1 MPAAR
6 ALRTLFA
13 SGLCILGCAASQPF
27 PTQSATNPPA
37 AIPSSSAPSPATA
50 EKRITP
56 EQAQKL
62 FKSVDELLQFA
73 SFNTGLPIQAPV
85 KRALSSRAEVEK
97 YLLDKLNDDQ
107 DARRM
112 QQSEV
117 VLKKFGLLDRDF
129 HLRAFLLELLKEQIA
144 GYYDPKTQTVY
155 ILNWVDPET
164 QKPVLVHELTHALQD
179 QRVHLETWSDQTP
192 ETISHT
198 ASDDNDHIAR
208 DEMDTAR
215 DAVTEG
221 QAMAVFVNYEL
232 KPTGRSLLNDPALVQ
247 KLEDQMSSTS
257 GSPVLAR
264 APLLLSQSLIFPYQ
278 DGLGFTQDLW
288 MDQGR
293 DAAFAGAL
301 DHPPSSSWQI
311 INPRFFEQGRQPPI
325 PILPDIHPLV
335 DALYRPIDIGQIGQL
350 DLRILTTLYG
360 GPSAARSL
368 SSAWNGGLYW
378 AGQLRSATTPEAQ
391 SKTASI
397 ALLYLSEWTHPAA
410 ARAFA
415 ALDARELALKYDNVR
430 PIPQSDPDDRVYS
443 TSEGTVLIR
452 THGNYVLTA
461 ESFDLDT
468 ARKLADLVI
477 GAQGTGELRM
487 ASRGGEHAKPVFA
500 TTLTAPYIRFFAACG
515 MMKAALLH

>member
-1 MPAAR
+1 MPAR
-6 ALRTLFA
+6 RV
-13 SGLCILGCAASQPF
+13 
-27 PTQSATNPPA
+27 
-37 AIPSSSAPSPATA
+37 SPALFVLVFVLLGLPAFAATPQSPA
-50 EKRITP
+50 PVTPPKRITP
-56 EQAQKL
+56 DQAQQL
-62 FKSVDELLQFA
+62 FQSVDALLHFA
-73 SFNTGLPIQAPV
+73 SFTTGLPIQSPV
-85 KRALSSRAEVEK
+85 KRALSSRAEVEQ
-97 YLLDKLNDDQ
+97 YLLDKLNDDK
-107 DARRM
+107 DAKRM

-129 HLRAFLLELLKEQIA
+129 HLRPFLLELLKEQIA
-144 GYYDPKTQTVY
+144 GYYDPKTKTVY

-192 ETISHT
+192 EDVSHT
-198 ASDDNDHIAR
+198 ASEDNDHIAR

-232 KPTGRSLLNDPALVQ
+232 RPSGRTLLTDPELVQ

-257 GSPVLAR
+257 DSPVLAR

-278 DGLGFTQDLW
+278 DGLGFIHDLW
-288 MDQGR
+288 MDKGR
-293 DAAFAGAL
+293 NAAFAGTL

-311 INPRFFEQGRQPPI
+311 INPRYYEQKRQPPI

-335 DALYRPIDIGQIGQL
+335 DARYRPIDIGQIGQL
-350 DLRILTTLYG
+350 DLRILATLYG
-360 GPSAARSL
+360 GPSAARAL
-368 SSAWNGGLYW
+368 SSAWNGGIYW
-378 AGQLRSATTPEAQ
+378 AGQLRSATTPTAQ
-391 SKTASI
+391 SQTDSV
-397 ALLYLSEWTHPAA
+397 ALLYLSVWTNPAA

-430 PIPQSDPDDRVYS
+430 PIPQQNPDDRVYS

-452 THGNYVLTA
+452 TQGGYVFTA

-468 ARKLADLVI
+468 ARKLADLI
-477 GAQGTGELRM
+477 LGAQGTGELRM
-487 ASRGGEHAKPVFA
+487 ASLSGAHAQPVSA
-500 TTLTAPYIRFFAACG
+500 STLTSPYVHFFAACG
-515 MMKAALLH
+515 LMKAALLH